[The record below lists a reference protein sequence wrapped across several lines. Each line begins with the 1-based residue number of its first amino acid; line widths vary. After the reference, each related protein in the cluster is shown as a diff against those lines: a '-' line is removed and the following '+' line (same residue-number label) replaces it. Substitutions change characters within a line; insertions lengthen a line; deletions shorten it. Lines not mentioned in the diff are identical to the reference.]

1 MRTARGVRAG
11 PCISHKS
18 HLPYQAQ
25 PGPPRTPPSY
35 ASTSQP
41 QHQSPCALHCFK
53 FSRHATAAAHIG
65 RPLNTQQDAAARLRG
80 PPLFSA
86 VAVSRAAQHTAG
98 SSGWATSAVPS
109 NGTIKWLP
117 AVVGSSQIDCQA
129 VVRPKRSEGRSPAQT
144 ASRAA
149 HQRAPLESAT
159 LATAAPDT
167 SVKCNAV
174 EQGTLAP
181 CAFSVSLRDI
191 AQEDLQQAQAHFA
204 PGSARNETPQQIP
217 QNGFFLGGSAP
228 FSDRQLP
235 SCSNAGV
242 QAALAAGKAATN
254 SSNVENSQWQGDT
267 QATVKSRVGAQQ
279 PQSKWAFAALRAAVP
294 SALILDTSTQ
304 PSGSSCDLVSGQQP
318 ANKAAHSASITGSR
332 TSYVRGEAA
341 PRHLAP
347 SDEVL
352 PRVAQKWLRES
363 QRALLKGPVSVARL
377 VELLDRARRLSS
389 MHAVFWRGEPAD
401 VLAQLLVSA
410 AKVASGV
417 RDPSPRDPTPRECL
431 EKEEHDAQSSD
442 RVRLLPNSVR
452 LLRAAEGAVKYNR
465 AARAALA
472 ATPAASAVAAASRQ
486 LLEVAVQDTLRTSL
500 PLERRGRACRVIC
513 LAQVTF
519 HLHSARFWQALMLR
533 GVFVPKGEVAYWVT
547 GGTIPDGAVGSS
559 EGNTPPDTLTRRL
572 RFSPPLTI
580 LFLHTV
586 TTLKRQGLPA
596 DVWTELVVA
605 AGAAASAVRPDTAA
619 RTLSAYVCALPL
631 SDAAPPVTPH
641 TIITAACSALP
652 HLSFYKAL
660 GVLHDLATIQA
671 PPSRSLECSLLAFV
685 AGVGAPRNSHQWLLI
700 LKALRRLGRAAPPEV
715 GRAVAAS
722 FSRQLPRPVLSGTAD
737 ALLACPALGIH
748 LQPYLVHRLTEH
760 GVLAFEERLRTLC
773 WGPAPG
779 GRGWAHSLKFSIR
792 KGDPASRAGQG
803 WQGKNEMA
811 LKPQEMP
818 RSRINEA
825 ELLKPLCEALGPPFV
840 GLQTV
845 QHVET
850 VAREWV
856 LDGLRSSGSAAAG
869 AALHHL
875 LQAFQRAQG
884 ARQDGGLP

>member
-1 MRTARGVRAG
+1 
-11 PCISHKS
+11 
-18 HLPYQAQ
+18 
-25 PGPPRTPPSY
+25 
-35 ASTSQP
+35 
-41 QHQSPCALHCFK
+41 
-53 FSRHATAAAHIG
+53 
-65 RPLNTQQDAAARLRG
+65 
-80 PPLFSA
+80 
-86 VAVSRAAQHTAG
+86 
-98 SSGWATSAVPS
+98 
-109 NGTIKWLP
+109 
-117 AVVGSSQIDCQA
+117 
-129 VVRPKRSEGRSPAQT
+129 VVRPKRSQGRSPAQT

-149 HQRAPLESAT
+149 HRSAPLESAT
-159 LATAAPDT
+159 LATAAPGT
-167 SVKCNAV
+167 AVKCNAF

-181 CAFSVSLRDI
+181 CACSESLRDI
-191 AQEDLQQAQAHFA
+191 AQEELQQAQAHFA
-204 PGSARNETPQQIP
+204 PGSARNETHQQNP
-217 QNGFFLGGSAP
+217 QNGFFLGESAP

-235 SCSNAGV
+235 SCSNAGA

-254 SSNVENSQWQGDT
+254 SSNVESSQSQGDT

-279 PQSKWAFAALRAAVP
+279 PQSKGAFAALRAAVP
-294 SALILDTSTQ
+294 SALILDNPTK
-304 PSGSSCDLVSGQQP
+304 PSGSSCDLVSGQEP
-318 ANKAAHSASITGSR
+318 ANKAAHGASITGSR
-332 TSYVRGEAA
+332 TDTSYVRGEAA

-347 SDEVL
+347 SHEGL
-352 PRVAQKWLRES
+352 PRVAQKWIRES
-363 QRALLKGPVSVARL
+363 QRALLKRPVSVARL

-410 AKVASGV
+410 AKVASGY
-417 RDPSPRDPTPRECL
+417 RNPSPRDPNPRECL
-431 EKEEHDAQSSD
+431 ETEEHDPQSSD

-486 LLEVAVQDTLRTSL
+486 LLEVAVQDTLRASL

-519 HLHSARFWQALMLR
+519 HLHSARFWQALVLR
-533 GVFVPKGEVAYWVT
+533 GLFVPKGEVAYWVT
-547 GGTIPDGAVGSS
+547 GGTIPNGAVGSS
-559 EGNTPPDTLTRRL
+559 EGNTPTDTLTRRL
-572 RFSPPLTI
+572 RFSPPLTV

-660 GVLHDLATIQA
+660 GVLHDLATVQA

-700 LKALRRLGRAAPPEV
+700 LKALRRLGGTAPPEV
-715 GRAVAAS
+715 ARAVAAS

-779 GRGWAHSLKFSIR
+779 GRGWALSLKFSLR

-811 LKPQEMP
+811 SEPQVLP
-818 RSRINEA
+818 HSRINEA

-840 GLQTV
+840 GLRTV
-845 QHVET
+845 RHVET

-884 ARQDGGLP
+884 AK